1 MKRAALDY
9 FPRCVRVRSLLFC
22 LSSFTNERA
31 NVRMCVYLCIRRCE
45 LSAATAAFTS
55 PTCVCVCVC
64 VLYACWCKQTRAG
77 CKCVKKVDFGL
88 IKTSLL
94 TLYYA
99 FYALCLSI

>member
-55 PTCVCVCVC
+55 PTCVCVCVYC
-64 VLYACWCKQTRAG
+64 TRVGASRSARG
-77 CKCVKKVDFGL
+77 ASV
-88 IKTSLL
+88 SRR
-94 TLYYA
+94 
-99 FYALCLSI
+99 SILD